1 MNRIFSSSNVME
13 FLKNNKLAFAG
24 IIAGALAGFLY
35 WRFVGCLSGTCA
47 ITSSPVNSTIYGAV
61 LGGLILSMFKKD
73 KKNDISRSNQ

>member
-1 MNRIFSSSNVME
+1 MN
-13 FLKNNKLAFAG
+13 FLKTNMLAVVG
-24 IIAGALAGFLY
+24 IVAGALVGFLY